1 MRTLLM
7 GIVAAV
13 VGAVA
18 VSGPWARV
26 PVEASPQAAAPRTAP
41 AAPVASG
48 SAVAPPAL
56 PASHAVSLPGP
67 QQGEMV
73 RQYCAGCHSDRARAG
88 GLSLQGWSAEGAER
102 DRVTIP
108 AKDLL
113 GVIRPLPSSTQ
124 PAATQP
130 AEK

>member
-7 GIVAAV
+7 GIGAAV

-41 AAPVASG
+41 AAPVAPG
-48 SAVAPPAL
+48 GAVASPAL

-88 GLSLQGWSAEGAER
+88 GLSLQGWSAATLTGQLISPR
-102 DRVTIP
+102 INCHKIRLLVTRES
-108 AKDLL
+108 L
-113 GVIRPLPSSTQ
+113 GSH
-124 PAATQP
+124 
-130 AEK
+130 